1 MRRMQPTFC
10 AVFAALAIAST
21 STALAQTSQPCDRAC
36 LLGIADAYFAAL
48 AAHDPSKAPM
58 APTAKFTEQTR
69 ALKVGEGLWK
79 TTTEGPTVFTIPVA
93 DPVTGQIGVI
103 AMIKAN
109 VPTPPARAGGPPPS
123 PPPYAVQLALR
134 LKVENRRITEAEH
147 IYATI
152 TASSQIANLQTV
164 RAPLLADV
172 PAAERTPRDLMLL
185 IGNSYYDALMQSDGS
200 VSPFAAD
207 CGRRENGMHTAG
219 VGGPARPTPPPGI
232 EAPPGGFRIQ
242 GCAEQL
248 DSRSMSYITS
258 IDLRRVKI
266 ADPQKGLVFG
276 LTMFRHPMTEKSVTI
291 INQDGTTREQPMN
304 FNPFDLAAAHIFK
317 ISGGKIHE
325 IEAMGFTLPLYSKN
339 GWSPFLR

>member
-1 MRRMQPTFC
+1 MKYRFC
-10 AVFAALAIAST
+10 VAIATALIVQT
-21 STALAQTSQPCDRAC
+21 STAFAQDSVASCDRAC

-48 AAHDPSKAPM
+48 AAHAPAKAPM
-58 APTAKFTEQTR
+58 APKAKFTEQ
-69 ALKVGEGLWK
+69 AQVLKVGEGLWK
-79 TTTEGPTVFTIPVA
+79 TTTEGPTTFKIPVP
-93 DPVTGQIGVI
+93 DPVSGQVGVI

-109 VPTPPARAGGPPPS
+109 VPAPAGRAGGPPV
-123 PPPYAVQLALR
+123 PPGPYAVQLALR

-152 TASSQIANLQTV
+152 VAPNQIANLQTV

-172 PAAERTPRDLMLL
+172 PPAERSPRDLMLL

-200 VSPFAAD
+200 ASPFAAD

-232 EAPPGGFRIQ
+232 TPPPGGFQIQ

-258 IDLRRVKI
+258 IDLRRVRI
-266 ADPQKGLVFG
+266 ADEQTGLVFG

-291 INQDGTTREQPMN
+291 INKDGTTREQPVP
-304 FNPFDLAAAHIFK
+304 FNPFDLEAAHIFK

>member
-1 MRRMQPTFC
+1 MRFRLFSV
-10 AVFAALAIAST
+10 AVVAWAGFAT
-21 STALAQTSQPCDRAC
+21 TAFAQGAACDRAC
-36 LLGIADAYFAAL
+36 LLGVADAYFAAL
-48 AAHDPSKAPM
+48 VAHDPAKAPM
-58 APTAKFTEQTR
+58 AANVKFTEQTQV
-69 ALKVGEGLWK
+69 LKLGDGLWK
-79 TTTEGPTVFTIPVA
+79 TTTEGPTTFKIPVP
-93 DPVTGQIGVI
+93 DPVTGQVGVI

-109 VPTPPARAGGPPPS
+109 VPPPPARAGGPPT
-123 PPPYAVQLALR
+123 PPGPYAVQLALR

-152 TASSQIANLQTV
+152 IAPNQLAALQTP

-172 PAAERTPRDLMLL
+172 PPAQRSPRDLMLL

-219 VGGPARPTPPPGI
+219 VGGPARATPPPGI
-232 EAPPGGFRIQ
+232 TPPPGGFQIQ

-248 DSRSMSYITS
+248 DSRAMSYITS

-266 ADPQKGLVFG
+266 VDEQKGLVFG

-291 INQDGTTREQPMN
+291 INKDGTTSERPWN
-304 FNPFDLAAAHIFK
+304 FNPFDLEAAHIFK

>member
-1 MRRMQPTFC
+1 M
-10 AVFAALAIAST
+10 AGALIAAGATAS
-21 STALAQTSQPCDRAC
+21 AQGAQACDRAC

-48 AAHDPSKAPM
+48 AAHDPAKAPM
-58 APTAKFTEQTR
+58 APNTKFTEQTQV
-69 ALKVGEGLWK
+69 LEVGEGLWK
-79 TTTEGPTVFTIPVA
+79 TTTEGPTTFKIPVV
-93 DPVTGQIGVI
+93 DPVAGQIGVI

-109 VPTPPARAGGPPPS
+109 VPAPPARAGGPPT
-123 PPPYAVQLALR
+123 PPGPYAVQLALR

-152 TASSQIANLQTV
+152 IAPNQIAALQTP

-172 PAAERTPRDLMLL
+172 PSAERSPRNLMLL

-200 VSPFAAD
+200 ASPFAAD

-232 EAPPGGFRIQ
+232 TPPPGGFQIQ

-248 DSRSMSYITS
+248 DSRAMSYITS
-258 IDLRRVKI
+258 IDLRRVRI
-266 ADPQKGLVFG
+266 ADEQKGLVFG
-276 LTMFRHPMTEKSVTI
+276 LTMFRHPMTEKFVTI
-291 INQDGTTREQPMN
+291 ISKDGTTSERPMN
-304 FNPFDLAAAHIFK
+304 FNPFDLEAAHIFK
-317 ISGGKIHE
+317 ISGGTIHE

-339 GWSPFLR
+339 GWSPFVR